1 MNMIRG
7 LILFAA
13 GAALASTAGWMAVPR
28 LLYRQQSQPVA
39 FSHKVHNE
47 KGGMACNDC
56 HSLREDGSFAGIP
69 KVAKCAECHSAPMGE
84 TKAEAEFVANYVTPN
99 REPQWLVY
107 ARQPDN
113 AWFPHGAHLKRAN
126 LACEKCH
133 GGQGKSDKLPLFEV
147 NRISGYS
154 RDVMGRAGN
163 NSGMRMDSCLRC
175 HEQRGLRHA
184 CLDCH
189 K

>member
-1 MNMIRG
+1 MRG
-7 LILFAA
+7 LIVFAA
-13 GAALASTAGWMAVPR
+13 GAILASTAGWMGSSR
-28 LLYRQQSQPVA
+28 WLYRPQAQPVA

-47 KGGMACNDC
+47 KAGMACTDC
-56 HSLREDGSFAGIP
+56 HVTRTDGSFAGVP
-69 KVAKCAECHSAPMGE
+69 TVAKCAECHSAQMGD
-84 TKAEAEFVANYVTPN
+84 TKAEAEFIAKYVTPN
-99 REPQWLVY
+99 REPEWLVY

-113 AWFPHGAHLKRAN
+113 AFFPHGAHLTRAK
-126 LACEKCH
+126 LACEHCH
-133 GGQGKSDKLPLFEV
+133 GGQGKSDKLPLYEV

-154 RDVMGRAGN
+154 REVMGRPGHE
-163 NSGMRMDSCLRC
+163 GMRMDRCVRC

>member
-13 GAALASTAGWMAVPR
+13 GVALASTVGWMGGSR

-47 KGGMACNDC
+47 KGGMACTDC
-56 HSLREDGSFAGIP
+56 HSLRADGSFAGIP
-69 KVAKCAECHSAPMGE
+69 TIAKCAECHSAQMGE
-84 TKAEAEFVANYVTPN
+84 TKAEAEFIARYVTPN
-99 REPQWLVY
+99 VEPQWLVY

-113 AWFPHGAHLKRAN
+113 AWFPHGAHLKRAKI
-126 LACEKCH
+126 ACEQCH
-133 GGQGKSDKLPLFEV
+133 GGQGKSGKLPLFEV

-154 RDVMGRAGN
+154 RDVMGRPGKN
-163 NSGMRMDSCLRC
+163 TGMRMDNCVHC

>member
-1 MNMIRG
+1 MIRG

-13 GAALASTAGWMAVPR
+13 GAALASTAGWVGLPR

-39 FSHKVHNE
+39 FSHKVHSE
-47 KGGMACNDC
+47 KGAMACADC
-56 HSLREDGSFAGIP
+56 HSLRSDGSFAGIP
-69 KVAKCAECHSAPMGE
+69 GVAKCAECHSAPMGE
-84 TKAEAEFVANYVTPN
+84 TKAEAAFVADYVTPN
-99 REPQWLVY
+99 REPQWLSY

-113 AWFPHGAHLKRAN
+113 AWFPHGVHLKRAK
-126 LACEKCH
+126 LTCEQCH

-154 RDVMGRAGN
+154 RDVMGWPGK
-163 NSGMRMDSCLRC
+163 STGMRMDNCIHC
-175 HEQRGLRHA
+175 HEQHGLHQT

>member
-1 MNMIRG
+1 MIRG

-13 GAALASTAGWMAVPR
+13 GAALASTAGWVGLPR

-47 KGGMACNDC
+47 KGGMACTDC
-56 HSLREDGSFAGIP
+56 HTLREDGSFAVSP
-69 KVAKCAECHSAPMGE
+69 EWQSARSATRPRWARR
-84 TKAEAEFVANYVTPN
+84 KPRPLFVADYVTPN
-99 REPQWLVY
+99 REPQWLSY

-113 AWFPHGAHLKRAN
+113 AWFPHGAHLKRAK
-126 LACEKCH
+126 LTCEQCH

-154 RDVMGRAGN
+154 RDVMGRPGKS
-163 NSGMRMDSCLRC
+163 SGMRMENCVHC
-175 HEQRGLRHA
+175 HVQRGLHHA